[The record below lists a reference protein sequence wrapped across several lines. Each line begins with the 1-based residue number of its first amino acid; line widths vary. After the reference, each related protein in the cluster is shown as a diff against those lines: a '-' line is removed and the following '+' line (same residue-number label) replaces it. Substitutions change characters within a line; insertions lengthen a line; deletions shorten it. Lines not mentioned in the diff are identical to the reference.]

1 MKQIELIYKR
11 LPNRVSFFHQG
22 LIYEDETAI
31 VTKQR
36 VKPSSPLIIDG
47 ITVLDDNYTAL
58 WFIFPGKWYDM
69 GKMYNPQNECTGYYC
84 DIIIPMKRTISQDKQ
99 FLFTVEITDLCLD
112 LWICSLRSPTSSSYG
127 SLRSPTPVAVVENRR
142 FSTTANSAYSSDS
155 SYHILDE
162 DEFELAVKK
171 GWMDNTLAQKARQE
185 LDNLIQLVKAGK
197 FPPEIVE
204 TIEP

>member
-11 LPNRVSFFHQG
+11 LPNRVSFFQQE

-31 VTKQR
+31 VTRQQ
-36 VKPSSPLIIDG
+36 VKPSSPLVIDG
-47 ITVLDDNYTAL
+47 VTVLDDNYTAL

-69 GKMYNPQNECTGYYC
+69 GKMYNPQGKCTGYYC
-84 DIIIPMKRTISQDKQ
+84 DIIIPMRRTISKDKQ

-112 LWICSLRSPTSSSYG
+112 LWICSLRSPTPSAYG
-127 SLRSPTPVAVVENRR
+127 SLRSLNPP
-142 FSTTANSAYSSDS
+142 SCPPSGGKPHSAYSPDG

-162 DEFELAVKK
+162 DEFELAVQN
-171 GWMDNTLAQKARQE
+171 GWMDNTLAQRARQE
-185 LDNLIQLVKAGK
+185 LNNLIQSVRAGK
-197 FPPEIVE
+197 FPPAIVE

>member
-11 LPNRVSFFHQG
+11 LPHQVSFFQQE

-31 VTKQR
+31 VTRQK

-47 ITVLDDNYTAL
+47 VTALDDNYTAL

-69 GKMYNPQNECTGYYC
+69 GKMYNPQDECTGYYC
-84 DIIIPMKRTISQDKQ
+84 DIIMPMKRRISKDKQ

-112 LWICSLRSPTSSSYG
+112 LWICPDG
-127 SLRSPTPVAVVENRR
+127 
-142 FSTTANSAYSSDS
+142 

-162 DEFELAVKK
+162 DEFELAVKN
-171 GWMDNTLAQKARQE
+171 GWMDNTLAQRAKQE
-185 LDNLIQLVKAGK
+185 LNNLILLVKTGE
-197 FPPEIVE
+197 FPPAIVE
-204 TIEP
+204 TIDIQKKNVKTNAVFVV